1 MVSTSHERRKL
12 YAPKGDLADVK
23 VGDKLNFHG
32 SRVKKVR
39 GDFEGSQVFVVE
51 KINKDYGP
59 CPAL

>member
-1 MVSTSHERRKL
+1 MFNAAANGLELRMSDGKL

-39 GDFEGSQVFVVE
+39 GDFER
-51 KINKDYGP
+51 
-59 CPAL
+59 